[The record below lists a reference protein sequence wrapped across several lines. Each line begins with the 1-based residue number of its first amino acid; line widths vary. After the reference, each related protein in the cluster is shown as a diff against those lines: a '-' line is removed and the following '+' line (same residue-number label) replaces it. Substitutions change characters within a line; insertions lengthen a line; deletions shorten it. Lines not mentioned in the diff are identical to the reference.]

1 MGVGAD
7 IPVDGD
13 SALVL
18 MLAYVLFRQGADKS
32 LLLALLYIGL
42 DFKLPL

>member
-1 MGVGAD
+1 MGVAAD
-7 IPVDGD
+7 IFADND

-18 MLAYVLFRQGADKS
+18 MLAYILYRQGADIS

-42 DFKLPL
+42 DFRLPF